1 MELTKDALRDVSF
14 RARGKWYR
22 GEDVDGFLAELMV
35 ALDEAEREKQELE
48 DDVRRLER
56 ELHAAKEET
65 EHLKQHLTE
74 TLQAPQSPGTGMRR
88 AGKERDEL
96 IESTARAGSR
106 EEFLEQGAGRC
117 RRNCAEHTAAAFR
130 PTFIREVMRHGKRRR
145 SEPNR
150 RIFRSL

>member
-74 TLQAPQSPGTGMRR
+74 TLQAPSHQELVC
-88 AGKERDEL
+88 AELEKERDEL
-96 IESTARAGSR
+96 IEGIKLLRRFR
-106 EEFLEQGAGRC
+106 EEFRNKVQGD
-117 RRNCAEHTAAAFR
+117 AEELLQNIQR
-130 PTFIREVMRHGKRRR
+130 LP
-145 SEPNR
+145 SDQ
-150 RIFRSL
+150 LL

>member
-65 EHLKQHLTE
+65 
-74 TLQAPQSPGTGMRR
+74 
-88 AGKERDEL
+88 
-96 IESTARAGSR
+96 
-106 EEFLEQGAGRC
+106 
-117 RRNCAEHTAAAFR
+117 
-130 PTFIREVMRHGKRRR
+130 
-145 SEPNR
+145 
-150 RIFRSL
+150 